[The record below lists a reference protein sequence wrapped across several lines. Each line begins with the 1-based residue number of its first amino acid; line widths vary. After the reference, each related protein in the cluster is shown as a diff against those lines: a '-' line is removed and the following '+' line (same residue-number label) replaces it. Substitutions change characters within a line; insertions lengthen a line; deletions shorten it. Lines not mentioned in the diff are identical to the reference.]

1 MNTNN
6 KFVYAENSVDNRIGS
21 CVSAYASTSASDA
34 QLRRRYAY
42 SPPTI
47 AGGERNALSEVA
59 TLHESISRKEVGA
72 LDDCTIMTTVSPTG
86 ATSSSELSNTTELS
100 DELLQPL
107 PSNIVV
113 GTAATDGIGLST
125 SLALL
130 ARHMSDA
137 GYRVA
142 LIDADL
148 AHGGL
153 DVLLGLEDDEGRRLQ
168 EVEAPLGRC
177 DGYVLSNELIHWSGV
192 DVLAFAPWQGVKP
205 DPWVVEAAIRALAE
219 VYDVVVVD
227 IGAGDSAKQ
236 MYQAIPQLVR
246 AATVAAV
253 ELSVLDLARFRAY
266 MKTLRDTYGSD
277 VFAGAFTMLGLAPR
291 GLTQRAYVLDV
302 DEAAQYLS
310 TSLLGAIP
318 HVSRLYTD
326 MIGGYGIRNVPSSM
340 ESIIKQ
346 LERWLLENVMSYAGN
361 SSARY
366 GRSQYNGR
374 TQYNGRSQYRRT
386 SKTGAQAHAR
396 RSQRNTSQYRGGKY
410 A

>member
-1 MNTNN
+1 MRFNRRMSINAN
-6 KFVYAENSVDNRIGS
+6 SKFVYAENSADNRIGS
-21 CVSAYASTSASDA
+21 YASTYASDA
-34 QLRRRYAY
+34 QLRQRYAY
-42 SPPTI
+42 SPPTS
-47 AGGERNALSEVA
+47 AVGERSASSGVA
-59 TLHESISRKEVGA
+59 SLNESVSRKEAGA
-72 LDDCTIMTTVSPTG
+72 LDDCTIMTTVSPAST
-86 ATSSSELSNTTELS
+86 TSSKEISNTTELS
-100 DELLQPL
+100 DESLQPL

-130 ARHMSDA
+130 ARHTSDA

-177 DGYVLSNELIHWSGV
+177 DGYVLSNELVHWSGV

-236 MYQAIPQLVR
+236 TYQAIPQLVR
-246 AATVAAV
+246 ASTVAAV

-277 VFAGAFTMLGLAPR
+277 VFAGAFAMLGLAPR

-310 TSLLGAIP
+310 TSLLGALP

-340 ESIIKQ
+340 ESTIKQ
-346 LERWLLENVMSYAGN
+346 LERWLLDNAMTHASN

-374 TQYNGRSQYRRT
+374 SQYRRM
-386 SKTGAQAHAR
+386 SKNGAQAHAR